1 MPAMLL
7 INVKIISVYEGELRA
22 IIARNSNNV
31 LQLPISRWLERMTV
45 LYYVALH
52 VNIRIRSP

>member
-7 INVKIISVYEGELRA
+7 INLKIISVYEGVLRA
-22 IIARNSNNV
+22 IIARNSNNI
-31 LQLPISRWLERMTV
+31 LQLSISRWLERMTV